1 MDEEYECDCQRIIR
15 IWNNEIISVYCSSD
29 GKLSATQYAR
39 IASLDTVVKWAK
51 EELEHGSAKED
62 CSQ

>member
-29 GKLSATQYAR
+29 GKFSVTQYFHR
-39 IASLDTVVKWAK
+39 PENTLETEVV
-51 EELEHGSAKED
+51 E
-62 CSQ
+62 